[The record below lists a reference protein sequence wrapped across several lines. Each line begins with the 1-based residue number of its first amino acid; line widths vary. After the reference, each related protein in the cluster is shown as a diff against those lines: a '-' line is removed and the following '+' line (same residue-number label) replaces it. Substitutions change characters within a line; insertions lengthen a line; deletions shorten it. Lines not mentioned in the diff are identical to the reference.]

1 MTGLCRHEVVGM
13 GQMGTTETDTVGGDT
28 MKEEGKIGGK
38 QAETTITE
46 GKMMIGVV
54 EENGLEIIIMVET
67 GKIRGGKDVGKNRL
81 YMREV
86 VKGEDPTV
94 KVKKPK
100 TKEIM
105 LGKV

>member
-1 MTGLCRHEVVGM
+1 MGM
-13 GQMGTTETDTVGGDT
+13 TETDTGGDT
-28 MKEEGKIGGK
+28 TMEEGRIGGK
-38 QAETTITE
+38 RAETTITE
-46 GKMMIGVV
+46 DRMIGMV
-54 EENGLEIIIMVET
+54 EENGLEIIIMEET

-100 TKEIM
+100 TKEII

>member
-1 MTGLCRHEVVGM
+1 MTGLCRHEGVGKGKM
-13 GQMGTTETDTVGGDT
+13 GMTETDTGGDMT
-28 MKEEGKIGGK
+28 MEEGRIGGK
-38 QAETTITE
+38 RAETTIIK
-46 GKMMIGVV
+46 GKMIEVAV
-54 EENGLEIIIMVET
+54 EENGLEIIIMVKT